1 MRTDKLALIVLAAAA
16 LSACESRP
24 LLRDWYVG
32 RETLEPDRYI
42 QTIERDALGNPILPP
57 KAP

>member
-1 MRTDKLALIVLAAAA
+1 MAFVVVLAAAA

-32 RETLEPDRYI
+32 RETLEPGRYV
-42 QTIERDALGNPILPP
+42 QTIERDAWGDPILPP
-57 KAP
+57 QAR